1 MTKYS
6 YRNAARV
13 SRKASVAA
21 LVVASLLASAA
32 FGKSLVTEF
41 RGTAGATTTDFDVE
55 GPWLLD
61 WRLDGDYEQLVALD
75 ISLIEAP
82 TGRHVGRV
90 LHTKYRG
97 NGVKLFQEGGT
108 YRLRISST
116 FARWRV
122 RIEQITPEEAE
133 QYTPRKEDD
142 RPFYE

>member
-1 MTKYS
+1 MTNDS
-6 YRNAARV
+6 TAGSARML
-13 SRKASVAA
+13 AVAA
-21 LVVASLLASAA
+21 VFAAGLLASAA

-41 RGTAGATTTDFDVE
+41 RGTEGTTTSEFEVE

-75 ISLIEAP
+75 ISLLEAP
-82 TGRHVGRV
+82 SGRHVGRV

-133 QYTPRKEDD
+133 LYTPRRQDD
-142 RPFYE
+142 SPFYQ

>member
-1 MTKYS
+1 MKALS
-6 YRNAARV
+6 AVLRRPRV
-13 SRKASVAA
+13 ASSIALVAA
-21 LVVASLLASAA
+21 CFVTSAA
-32 FGKSLVTEF
+32 LGKSLVTEF
-41 RGTAGATTTDFDVE
+41 RGTAGTTTSEFEVE

-75 ISLIEAP
+75 IALIDAP

-97 NGVKLFQEGGT
+97 NGVKLFHDGGT

-133 QYTPRKEDD
+133 QYTPRKEEG
-142 RPFYE
+142 RAFFE